1 MYIYDISPWYYYGDT
16 MTSINIK
23 ISEGMEAKIKDFLDI
38 HPYYMNKSEMVR
50 DAIRHF
56 IEDER
61 RLSRETLKVIEA
73 GKDQIESGK
82 GKTLEEVEKELYE

>member
-1 MYIYDISPWYYYGDT
+1 

-23 ISEGMEAKIKDFLDI
+23 ISEGMKTKINEFLDV

-56 IEDER
+56 IEDEN

-73 GKDQIESGK
+73 GKDQVERGK
-82 GKTLEEVEKELYE
+82 GKTLEEVEKELNG

>member
-1 MYIYDISPWYYYGDT
+1 

-23 ISEGMEAKIKDFLDI
+23 ISEGMRIKIDDFLDV

-61 RLSRETLKVIEA
+61 RLSAETLKVIEK
-73 GKDQIESGK
+73 GKDQVESGK
-82 GKTLEEVEKELYE
+82 GKTLEEVEKELYD